1 MAPTLVGA
9 IIISTGYLSCTIF
22 VAAWN
27 VASFFA
33 EFSLI
38 CVVYRYVPTL
48 AHKKYRKSTTVSE
61 KSEHSNDELEE
72 NLPLGDVEERPA
84 VVNHDIG
91 VEDDVFITT
100 THHHKSL
107 CQQIGDTLKKL
118 ATPYITIRDGWR
130 IYARQEIARVG
141 IAMSL
146 LYATVL
152 GFSGVTAAYFK
163 TQGLNEA
170 FIGLAQGIG
179 GIVAVTG
186 TIVYVPIRKR
196 VGTIRAGLFGM
207 CCQFSMLLFCI
218 AAVFAPGN
226 PTGSGKGGYYS
237 AHCDN
242 SLVNYTING
251 SNVTVTPTASL
262 PYLMNT
268 TDMLISTSVLSN
280 VSTSAFATATV
291 SVSNFYSI
299 DPSAVITT
307 SPISHS
313 YSITPSPS
321 PAANNTSGDN
331 GSHHKSVSISLLLL
345 LAGVLGARFG
355 LWMFDLSVTQLL
367 QEKVLEEERGV
378 VSGVMNVFIAVM
390 DMLHYVLAIAAPNP
404 QHFGILTFI
413 SVGFVGMGLLLYA
426 SYVHKVRGHLFHIV
440 DTYRKCKKS
449 SSSRHGEHNTSL
461 LNEDAEEDEEKPYGD
476 GDDL

>member
-9 IIISTGYLSCTIF
+9 IIISTGYLSSTIF

-33 EFSLI
+33 EFGLI
-38 CVVYRYVPTL
+38 CIVYHYVPTL
-48 AHKKYRKSTTVSE
+48 ANKKYRKSTTVSE
-61 KSEHSNDELEE
+61 ESEHSSDELEKK
-72 NLPLGDVEERPA
+72 LPLEDLEEKPA
-84 VVNHDIG
+84 VVNGDNG
-91 VEDDVFITT
+91 MEDDVFITST
-100 THHHKSL
+100 PHRKSL
-107 CQQIGDTLKKL
+107 RQRIGDTLKKL

-146 LYATVL
+146 LYVTVL

-179 GIVAVTG
+179 GIIAVTG

-268 TDMLISTSVLSN
+268 TDVLMSTLILDNASTN
-280 VSTSAFATATV
+280 VFATATV
-291 SVSNFYSI
+291 AISNSYSI
-299 DPSAVITT
+299 DPSPVITP
-307 SPISHS
+307 SRIPRS
-313 YSITPSPS
+313 YSVTLSPS
-321 PAANNTSGDN
+321 PAANYTKGDSASN
-331 GSHHKSVSISLLLL
+331 HKSVSISLLLL

-367 QEKVLEEERGV
+367 HEKVIEEERGV

-449 SSSRHGEHNTSL
+449 CSHFQYNASL
-461 LNEDAEEDEEKPYGD
+461 LNENEYEDT
-476 GDDL
+476 